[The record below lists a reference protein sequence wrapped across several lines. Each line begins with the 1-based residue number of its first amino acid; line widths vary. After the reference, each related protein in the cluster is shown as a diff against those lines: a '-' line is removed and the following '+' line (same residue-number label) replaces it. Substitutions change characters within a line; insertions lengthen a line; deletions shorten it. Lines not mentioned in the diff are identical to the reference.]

1 MITSRNN
8 CQILIG
14 DIHRDVYMYMESYLV
29 TSVFISGF
37 DAKVRIWNEQFFAL
51 HRKFFISTSFHSLQM
66 LFQILVQI
74 DDVFVTQVVSRF
86 ESL

>member
-37 DAKVRIWNEQFFAL
+37 DANPNME
-51 HRKFFISTSFHSLQM
+51 
-66 LFQILVQI
+66 
-74 DDVFVTQVVSRF
+74 
-86 ESL
+86 